1 MALTFE
7 FVVKVTVFSPN
18 CLNMTPCDVC
28 GFAHM
33 GPCGAKIASPYGPS
47 VGCIQAFPY
56 GDAHIGP
63 IRSRP

>member
-1 MALTFE
+1 MLLNLNKQVVFMALTIE

-33 GPCGAKIASPYGPS
+33 GT
-47 VGCIQAFPY
+47 
-56 GDAHIGP
+56 P
-63 IRSRP
+63 I

>member
-1 MALTFE
+1 MALTIE

-33 GPCGAKIASPYGPS
+33 GT
-47 VGCIQAFPY
+47 
-56 GDAHIGP
+56 P
-63 IRSRP
+63 I